1 MISGISQIRTKLKNS
16 RFFKDSFWAVF
27 GNGIGYG
34 LMLLAG
40 IVIARLLGKDLYGEY
55 GFVKTTMFQFAAFS
69 TLGLGYTSTKF
80 VAEFK
85 SKNTRQVRPIINA
98 SIRITSAVS
107 GTIALLLI
115 LFAHPLARYLNQP
128 DMSLALQ
135 VLGFIVV
142 VRALNTT
149 QFGILAGFGNFKV
162 IAKINGISGI
172 TLFILCIPMTY
183 FFSLKGSLFS
193 LAASQ
198 IICVLLNH
206 LAISRFNKQLPPSD
220 GTKYVWKL
228 TRFSLPVAMQE
239 LTYALAQWLGVFI
252 ITKSS
257 SFGEVGL
264 YTASTLWTSVI
275 MIIPSFL
282 SDVILSHLSSCTND
296 TEAQKRKIKQMLL
309 VNLACTAVPFILIFC
324 FSPIIVSFYGSSFNG
339 LSAVLRVISLSTIF
353 MCCSNVLGSELIAQ
367 GYTWTLF
374 IFRGVR
380 DILTVAVGYILISFH
395 HGINAAQDYSWSIV
409 LFAFLFFI
417 VLAVY
422 CKFKISK
429 GLTTRS
435 NV

>member
-85 SKNTRQVRPIINA
+85 SKNPRQVRPIINA

-107 GTIALLLI
+107 CTIALLLI

-162 IAKINGISGI
+162 MHLLFEYFIYSVHSNDLFFQPQRFPLLTSCISNNMRS
-172 TLFILCIPMTY
+172 F
-183 FFSLKGSLFS
+183 
-193 LAASQ
+193 
-198 IICVLLNH
+198 
-206 LAISRFNKQLPPSD
+206 
-220 GTKYVWKL
+220 
-228 TRFSLPVAMQE
+228 
-239 LTYALAQWLGVFI
+239 
-252 ITKSS
+252 KSS
-257 SFGEVGL
+257 CHQ
-264 YTASTLWTSVI
+264 SV
-275 MIIPSFL
+275 
-282 SDVILSHLSSCTND
+282 
-296 TEAQKRKIKQMLL
+296 
-309 VNLACTAVPFILIFC
+309 
-324 FSPIIVSFYGSSFNG
+324 
-339 LSAVLRVISLSTIF
+339 
-353 MCCSNVLGSELIAQ
+353 
-367 GYTWTLF
+367 
-374 IFRGVR
+374 
-380 DILTVAVGYILISFH
+380 
-395 HGINAAQDYSWSIV
+395 
-409 LFAFLFFI
+409 
-417 VLAVY
+417 
-422 CKFKISK
+422 
-429 GLTTRS
+429 
-435 NV
+435 